1 MASSSTSSPRP
12 STVMSAVRHPRQG
25 VTELLA
31 GVVTS
36 LALIPEATAFAIV
49 TGLDPRTGLF
59 GAVIIA
65 LVTSVLGGRPAMVS
79 AAAGS
84 VALVAAPLI
93 MSHGLQYYLA
103 AVVLSGVIQILL
115 AAVGAAKLMRFIPRS
130 VMKGFVNALAILIFS
145 SQLPEL
151 MGVPSLVYPL
161 VALGLVIV
169 FVLPR
174 ITTVIPAP
182 LVAIVVVTGVA
193 VLAGGAAPTV
203 GQKGSL
209 PDALPVPG
217 IPDVP
222 WTAETFVTI
231 APIAVAMAIVG
242 LIESLLTAK
251 LVDDLTDSHSSKT
264 KESWALGIANTVSG
278 LFGCSAGCAMIGQT
292 MINVKAG
299 ARTRLSSVAAA
310 LSVLALI
317 MSLHGVLA
325 IIPMA
330 ALVAV
335 MIYVAFTTFD
345 WHSISPRLLRRMPV
359 AETLIMVLTVLVT
372 VLTHN
377 LALGVG
383 VGVVAAMIAFA
394 RRVAHVVHVERTVTN
409 EEGDVPTTATY
420 TIHGT
425 LFFASSNDLYYSFR
439 YAEDPHEVVL
449 DFNDA
454 RIWDAST
461 VASVDSITHRYEKN
475 GHEVQVVGLDP
486 ASAHLHGRLSGSL

>member
-1 MASSSTSSPRP
+1 MASSSAPP
-12 STVMSAVRHPRQG
+12 SHRVTVMSALRNPRRG
-25 VTELLA
+25 ITEVLA

-93 MSHGLQYYLA
+93 MSHGLQYYLT
-103 AVVLSGVIQILL
+103 AVIMSGVIQILL
-115 AAVGAAKLMRFIPRS
+115 AALGAAKLMRFIPRS

-145 SQLPEL
+145 SQLSEL
-151 MGVPSLVYPL
+151 MSVPWLVYPL
-161 VALGLVIV
+161 VALGLLVV

-174 ITTVIPAP
+174 FTTVVPAP
-182 LVAIVVVTGVA
+182 LVAIVAVTGA
-193 VLAGGAAPTV
+193 ALLAGGGVPTV
-203 GQKGSL
+203 GQKGAL
-209 PDALPVPG
+209 PDALPTLGLPN
-217 IPDVP
+217 VP
-222 WTAETFVTI
+222 WTVDTFTTV
-231 APIAVAMAIVG
+231 APVAFAMAVVG

-251 LVDDLTDSHSSKT
+251 LVDDLTDTHSHKT
-264 KESWALGIANTVSG
+264 RESWALGVANVISG
-278 LFGCSAGCAMIGQT
+278 MFGCSAGCAMIGQT

-299 ARTRLSSVAAA
+299 ARTRLSSAVAA

-317 MSLHGVLA
+317 LSLHGVLA

-335 MIYVAFTTFD
+335 MIYVSFTTFD
-345 WHSISPRLLRRMPV
+345 WHSISPRLLKRMPV
-359 AETLIMVLTVLVT
+359 AETLIMILTVLVT
-372 VLTHN
+372 VLTNN

-383 VGVVAAMIAFA
+383 VGVIAAMIAFA
-394 RRVAHVVHVERTVTN
+394 RRVAHVVNVTRRLTSDAD
-409 EEGDVPTTATY
+409 GTPLSVRY
-420 TIHGT
+420 SIHGT

-439 YAEDPHEVVL
+439 YADDPQEIVL
-449 DFNDA
+449 DFDDA
-454 RIWDAST
+454 QIWDAST
-461 VASVDSITHRYEKN
+461 VAAVDSITHRYERD

-486 ASAHLHGRLSGSL
+486 TSAHLHGRLSGNL